1 MNDYQKIIKHWAGK
15 IYLLAWILDNKILK
29 IVLQY
34 AYNTHITTIEHQQPI
49 RKSYFGGYFKIE

>member
-1 MNDYQKIIKHWAGK
+1 
-15 IYLLAWILDNKILK
+15 LDNKILK